1 MALVKQQDGEELI
14 IKPEAVTPSVD
25 TSGWPL
31 LLKNW
36 DQRMSIIILVLCYMC
51 SRQRLTKGFQSS
63 SEPATSH
70 PSPPAARHCVAT
82 SNPTFRPA

>member
-14 IKPEAVTPSVD
+14 IKPEAVTPAVD

-36 DQRMSIIILVLCYMC
+36 DQRMSIIGALEL
-51 SRQRLTKGFQSS
+51 
-63 SEPATSH
+63 SH
-70 PSPPAARHCVAT
+70 TC
-82 SNPTFRPA
+82 